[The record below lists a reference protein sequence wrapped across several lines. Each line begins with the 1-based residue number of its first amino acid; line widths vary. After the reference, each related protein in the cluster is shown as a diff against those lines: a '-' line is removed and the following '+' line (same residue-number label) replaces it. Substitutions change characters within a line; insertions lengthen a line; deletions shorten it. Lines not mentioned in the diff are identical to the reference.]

1 MPRWVKVLLALL
13 PKKAIAELVLSG
25 LKYLAQKTDTT
36 IDDEIIENI
45 EKWLREKKILDS
57 KEMEK
62 LKSISVTNQ
71 TLDKKK

>member
-1 MPRWVKVLLALL
+1 MSRWVKVLLALL

-25 LKYLAQKTDTT
+25 LKYLAKKTDTT

-62 LKSISVTNQ
+62 LKSISVKNQ
-71 TLDKKK
+71 T